1 MQCCARLYS
10 DILSSRLRAAAKYL
24 ARIRKPKD
32 SSPGEGEKK
41 DREGRVMREEGGEE
55 RGRRGGEE
63 RREKGGEERR
73 GRGGEEVMRRLLPG
87 LESPRRMLERVESG
101 TKRRLATVESSL
113 ATSLATVESSL
124 LAKEDK
130 GHYFKLEVQHKGAVK
145 SHICNPRNLDKVA
158 PGMTNIPHALQY

>member
-1 MQCCARLYS
+1 M
-10 DILSSRLRAAAKYL
+10 K
-24 ARIRKPKD
+24 
-32 SSPGEGEKK
+32 G
-41 DREGRVMREEGGEE
+41 EGGEE
-55 RGRRGGEE
+55 RGRRGGED
-63 RREKGGEERR
+63 RR

-130 GHYFKLEVQHKGAVK
+130 GHYFKLEV
-145 SHICNPRNLDKVA
+145 
-158 PGMTNIPHALQY
+158 